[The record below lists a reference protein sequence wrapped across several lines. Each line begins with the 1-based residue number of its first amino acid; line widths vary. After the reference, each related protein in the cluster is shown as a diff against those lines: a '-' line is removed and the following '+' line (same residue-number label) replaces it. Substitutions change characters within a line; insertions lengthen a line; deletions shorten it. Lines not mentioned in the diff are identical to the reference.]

1 MKKLHPQ
8 VWLYNLLVALE
19 AVQSNKVRST
29 LTALG
34 IIFGVAAVISMLA
47 VGNGAEK
54 EVMDMMKLV
63 GSNNIV
69 VQPFVGEEEETV
81 ENNKQRRKY
90 SPGLSLDD
98 VQNISSTVPN
108 IENICPEVKYDLAAV
123 ANGRRVK
130 TSIIGVT
137 QEFFQVFNLEF
148 SEGTVFSREQV
159 RSSKAVCVIGKSLR
173 QRLFPGIDP
182 IDKQIK
188 CGGIWYTV
196 VGVLSG
202 KSAAGEELEA
212 LGVSRYANEVL
223 VPVHT
228 LLLRYK
234 NKHLVT
240 EQMITAAHEA
250 GNDDDDDESKEIA
263 AEKEDHHQLSKIT
276 IQVNDAANIGSTVQW
291 LERKLL
297 VMHNGR
303 KDFEIKV
310 PELLLKQQQNTKKIF
325 NLVLGAIAGISLLIG
340 GIGIMNIMLASVMER
355 IREIG
360 VRMAIGA
367 KKSDIRM
374 QFMFEALIISIGGGL
389 LGVGL
394 GFLIAYIIETA
405 FDIQTII
412 SSSSVIFS
420 FTVSAL
426 VGVAFGYFPA
436 KNASDRDPV
445 QSLRY
450 E

>member
-1 MKKLHPQ
+1 MKNLHPS
-8 VWLYNLLVALE
+8 VWLHNLLVAVE
-19 AVQSNKVRST
+19 AVKSNKLRSA

-69 VQPFVGEEEETV
+69 IQPFEGEQQDMEGSA
-81 ENNKQRRKY
+81 KQKRKY
-90 SPGLSLDD
+90 SPGLSLKD
-98 VQNISSTVPN
+98 VEN
-108 IENICPEVKYDLAAV
+108 IEATLPGIEHVCPEIKYDLAVV
-123 ANGRRVK
+123 ANGRRINSSV
-130 TSIIGVT
+130 IGVS
-137 QEFFQVFNLEF
+137 QSFFTVFNLELGQGDYF
-148 SEGTVFSREQV
+148 SDEQV
-159 RSSKAVCVIGKSLR
+159 AAKKPVCIIGSGLR
-173 QRLFPGIDP
+173 QRLFPGIYP
-182 IDKQIK
+182 IGQQIK
-188 CGGIWYTV
+188 CGGIWYRI

-202 KSAAGEELEA
+202 KTAAGKELED

-223 VPVHT
+223 VPINT

-240 EQMITAAHEA
+240 EQMINASHNEF
-250 GNDDDDDESKEIA
+250 DDEEEDSESAKEQR
-263 AEKEDHHQLSKIT
+263 DHQLSKIT
-276 IQVNDAANIGSTVQW
+276 IQVAEAEQLSSSVQW
-291 LERKLL
+291 LERKLMVL
-297 VMHNGR
+297 HNNR

-310 PELLLKQQQNTKKIF
+310 PELLLKQQQQTKKIF

-340 GIGIMNIMLASVMER
+340 GIGIMNIMLASILER

-367 KKSDIRM
+367 KKADIRM
-374 QFMFEALIISIGGGL
+374 QFMFEAMIISIGGGI
-389 LGVGL
+389 LGVLL
-394 GFLIAYIIETA
+394 GFLIAYTIEKA

-412 SSSSVIFS
+412 SSSSVFFS

-426 VGVAFGYFPA
+426 VGITFGYFPA
-436 KNASDRDPV
+436 KSASDRDPV

>member
-1 MKKLHPQ
+1 MKHFRLH

-19 AVQSNKVRST
+19 AVRSNKMRST

-69 VQPFVGEEEETV
+69 IQPFEGEDEDSEEGS
-81 ENNKQRRKY
+81 KQKKKY
-90 SPGLSLDD
+90 SPGLSLND
-98 VQNISSTVPN
+98 VENIALTIPDITS
-108 IENICPEVKYDLAAV
+108 ICPEIKYELAIV
-123 ANGRRVK
+123 ANGKRINS
-130 TSIIGVT
+130 SIIGVNPD
-137 QEFFQVFNLEF
+137 FFRVFNLEF
-148 SEGTVFSREQV
+148 GEGQVFNSKQV
-159 RSSKAVCVIGKSLR
+159 KENKAVCVIGNALR
-173 QRLFPGIDP
+173 MRLFPGIDP
-182 IDKQIK
+182 INKQIK
-188 CGGIWYTV
+188 CGGVWYTV

-202 KSAAGEELEA
+202 KSVAGKELEA
-212 LGVSRYANEVL
+212 MGVSRYANEVL
-223 VPVHT
+223 VPIQT

-234 NKHLVT
+234 NKHLIT
-240 EQMITAAHEA
+240 EQMINAAHESE
-250 GNDDDDDESKEIA
+250 GDEDATSTDTKE
-263 AEKEDHHQLSKIT
+263 KQDHHQLSKIT
-276 IQVNDAANIGSTVQW
+276 VQVDDASRIAPTVQW

-297 VMHNGR
+297 LMHNNR

-374 QFMFEALIISIGGGL
+374 QFMFEALIISVGGGI
-389 LGVGL
+389 LGVIL
-394 GFLIAYIIETA
+394 GFSIAYLIQSL

-412 SSSSVIFS
+412 SPSSVIFS

-426 VGVAFGYFPA
+426 VGVIFGYFPA

>member
-1 MKKLHPQ
+1 MKNLNPQ
-8 VWLYNLLVALE
+8 VWMYNLLVALE
-19 AVQSNKVRST
+19 AVRSNKVRST

-69 VQPFVGEEEETV
+69 IQPFVGQEEEAD
-81 ENNKQRRKY
+81 NGSKQKQKY
-90 SPGLSLDD
+90 SPGLSLYD
-98 VQNISSTVPN
+98 VENIAQTIPN
-108 IENICPEVKYDLAAV
+108 IEHICPEIKYDLAVV
-123 ANGRRVK
+123 ANAKRIK
-130 TSIIGVT
+130 TSIIGVNK
-137 QEFFQVFNLEF
+137 EFFDVFNLEF
-148 SEGTVFSREQV
+148 VEGSVFSKEQV
-159 RSSKAVCVIGKSLR
+159 YNKKAVCVIGNSLR
-173 QRLFPGIDP
+173 LRLFHGIDP
-182 IDKQIK
+182 INKQIK
-188 CGGIWYTV
+188 CGGVWYTV
-196 VGVLSG
+196 IGVLSG
-202 KSAAGEELEA
+202 KSVAGKELEA
-212 LGVSRYANEVL
+212 LGVSRYATEVL
-223 VPVHT
+223 VPIKT

-240 EQMITAAHEA
+240 EQMINASH
-250 GNDDDDDESKEIA
+250 NDDDEDNQSTERPQ
-263 AEKEDHHQLSKIT
+263 KEDHHQLSKIT
-276 IQVNDAANIGSTVQW
+276 IQVADAEKIAPTVQW

-297 VMHNGR
+297 LAHNNR

-310 PELLLKQQQNTKKIF
+310 PELLLKQQQDTKKIF

-374 QFMFEALIISIGGGL
+374 QFMFEAVIISIGGGL
-389 LGVGL
+389 IGVGL
-394 GFLIAYIIETA
+394 GFLIAYLIQTV

-420 FTVSAL
+420 FSVSAI
-426 VGVAFGYFPA
+426 VGIAFGYFPA

>member
-1 MKKLHPQ
+1 MKRLHPQ
-8 VWLYNLLVALE
+8 VWLYNFLVAIE
-19 AVQSNKVRST
+19 AVKSNKVRST

-63 GSNNIV
+63 GSNNV
-69 VQPFVGEEEETV
+69 VIQPFEDEQDESDT
-81 ENNKQRRKY
+81 KSKKKRKF
-90 SPGLSLDD
+90 SPGLSLRD
-98 VQNISSTVPN
+98 VKNIEQSVPN
-108 IENICPEVKYDLAAV
+108 IAHVCPEVKYDVAVV
-123 ANGRRVK
+123 ANGKRIS
-130 TSIIGVT
+130 TSIIGVN
-137 QEFFQVFNLEF
+137 QSFFHVFNLDVSDGSLF
-148 SEGTVFSREQV
+148 NAEQV
-159 RSSKAVCVIGKSLR
+159 AQNKAVCIIGSNLK

-182 IDKQIK
+182 IDKRLK
-188 CGGIWYTV
+188 CGGVWYTII
-196 VGVLSG
+196 GVLDG
-202 KSAAGEELEA
+202 KSVAGEELES

-223 VPVHT
+223 TPINT

-234 NKHLVT
+234 NKHLIT
-240 EQMITAAHEA
+240 EQMINASASEM
-250 GNDDDDDESKEIA
+250 DDETPQQT
-263 AEKEDHHQLSKIT
+263 EKEDHHQLSKIT
-276 IQVNDAANIGSTVQW
+276 IQVADAEKIAPTVQW

-297 VMHNGR
+297 VLHNKR

-310 PELLLKQQQNTKKIF
+310 PELLLKQQQDTKKIF

-340 GIGIMNIMLASVMER
+340 GIGIMNIMLASVLER

-367 KKSDIRM
+367 KKADIRM
-374 QFMFEALIISIGGGL
+374 QFMFEAIIISIGGGIIGVM
-389 LGVGL
+389 LGYT
-394 GFLIAYIIETA
+394 IAISIEQF
-405 FDIQTII
+405 FDIKTIV
-412 SSSSVIFS
+412 SGASVFFS

-426 VGVAFGYFPA
+426 VGIAFGYFPA
-436 KNASDRDPV
+436 KKASDRDPV

>member
-1 MKKLHPQ
+1 MNRLHPQ
-8 VWLYNLLVALE
+8 VWMYNLLVALE

-69 VQPFVGEEEETV
+69 IQPFEGEAEET
-81 ENNKQRRKY
+81 EEGSKQKKKY
-90 SPGLSLDD
+90 SPGLSLEDIE
-98 VQNISSTVPN
+98 NIRSTVPN
-108 IENICPEVKYDLAAV
+108 IENICPEVKYDLAVV
-123 ANGRRVK
+123 ANGKRVK
-130 TSIIGVT
+130 SSIIGVNR
-137 QEFFQVFNLEF
+137 EFFEVFNLEF
-148 SEGTVFSREQV
+148 SEGSVFSKEQV
-159 RSSKAVCVIGKSLR
+159 RSSKAVCVIGSGLR

-182 IDKQIK
+182 INKQIK
-188 CGGIWYTV
+188 CGGVWYTI

-202 KSAAGEELEA
+202 KSVAGKELEA

-223 VPVHT
+223 VPIKT

-240 EQMITAAHEA
+240 EQMINASHQED
-250 GNDDDDDESKEIA
+250 GMDDEESA
-263 AEKEDHHQLSKIT
+263 TSQPKEDHHQLSKIT
-276 IQVNDAANIGSTVQW
+276 IQVSDATKISGTVQW

-297 VMHNGR
+297 LAHNNR

-367 KKSDIRM
+367 KKADIRM
-374 QFMFEALIISIGGGL
+374 QFMFEALIISVGGGI
-389 LGVGL
+389 LGVAL
-394 GFLIAYIIETA
+394 GFLIAYLIQTV

-412 SSSSVIFS
+412 STSSVIFS

-426 VGVAFGYFPA
+426 VGIAFGYFPA
-436 KNASDRDPV
+436 KSASDRDPV

>member
-1 MKKLHPQ
+1 MRHFHFH
-8 VWLYNLLVALE
+8 VWLYNLYVALE
-19 AVQSNKVRST
+19 AVRSNKVRST

-69 VQPFVGEEEETV
+69 IQPYEGEEE
-81 ENNKQRRKY
+81 NNEQGSKQKQKY
-90 SPGLSLDD
+90 SPGLSLRD
-98 VQNISSTVPN
+98 VENIQQTIPNISS
-108 IENICPEVKYDLAAV
+108 ICPEIKYELAVV
-123 ANGRRVK
+123 ANGKRINSSV
-130 TSIIGVT
+130 IGVNPD
-137 QEFFQVFNLEF
+137 FFSVFNLEF
-148 SEGTVFSREQV
+148 SEGQVFNIEQV
-159 RSSKAVCVIGKSLR
+159 HENKAICVIGNSLR
-173 QRLFPGIDP
+173 MRLFPGIDP
-182 IDKQIK
+182 INKQIK

-202 KSAAGEELEA
+202 KSVAGKELES

-223 VPVHT
+223 VPIQT

-234 NKHLVT
+234 NKHLIT
-240 EQMITAAHEA
+240 EQMINAAHESE
-250 GNDDDDDESKEIA
+250 GEEEDTGTEQKEKA
-263 AEKEDHHQLSKIT
+263 DHHQLSKIT
-276 IQVNDAANIGSTVQW
+276 VQVEDAAHIAPTVQW

-297 VMHNGR
+297 LMHNNR

-374 QFMFEALIISIGGGL
+374 QFMFEALIISVGGGILGVL
-389 LGVGL
+389 LG
-394 GFLIAYIIETA
+394 FSIAYLIQYFFE
-405 FDIQTII
+405 IQTII
-412 SSSSVIFS
+412 STSSVIFS
-420 FTVSAL
+420 FTVSAV
-426 VGVAFGYFPA
+426 VGVVFGYFPA

>member
-1 MKKLHPQ
+1 M
-8 VWLYNLLVALE
+8 VALE

-69 VQPFVGEEEETV
+69 VQPFEGEEDEAEEGG
-81 ENNKQRRKY
+81 KQKKKF
-90 SPGLSLDD
+90 SPGLSMED
-98 VQNISSTVPN
+98 VENIAQTIPN
-108 IENICPEVKYDLAAV
+108 IENICPEVKYELAVV
-123 ANGRRVK
+123 ANGRRIK
-130 TSIIGVT
+130 TSIIGVNK
-137 QEFFQVFNLEF
+137 EFFDVFNLEF
-148 SEGTVFSREQV
+148 SEGSVFNKEQV
-159 RSSKAVCVIGKSLR
+159 RSSKAVCVIGNNLR

-182 IDKQIK
+182 LNKQIK
-188 CGGIWYTV
+188 CGGVWYTV

-212 LGVSRYANEVL
+212 MGVSRYANEVL
-223 VPVHT
+223 VPVKT

-240 EQMITAAHEA
+240 EQMINAAHEEED
-250 GNDDDDDESKEIA
+250 NDNEEKVQVI
-263 AEKEDHHQLSKIT
+263 EKEDHHQLSQIT
-276 IQVNDAANIGSTVQW
+276 IQVSEAEKIAPTVQW

-297 VMHNGR
+297 LLHNNR

-389 LGVGL
+389 LGVVL
-394 GFLIAYIIETA
+394 GVLIAYVIETA

-412 SSSSVIFS
+412 SSPSVIFS
-420 FTVSAL
+420 FSVSAL

>member
-1 MKKLHPQ
+1 MNKFHPQ
-8 VWLYNLLVALE
+8 VWLYNLIVAFE
-19 AVQSNKVRST
+19 AVKSNKVRST

-69 VQPFVGEEEETV
+69 IQPFEGEEQEADG
-81 ENNKQRRKY
+81 NSKQKQKY
-90 SPGLSLDD
+90 SPGLSLEDIE
-98 VQNISSTVPN
+98 NIQKTIPN
-108 IENICPEVKYDLAAV
+108 IQNICPEIKYDLAVV
-123 ANGRRVK
+123 ANGKRIKSSV
-130 TSIIGVT
+130 IGVNRA
-137 QEFFQVFNLEF
+137 FFEVFNLEF
-148 SEGTVFSREQV
+148 SEGDVFSVEQV
-159 RSSKAVCVIGKSLR
+159 HSNKAVCVIGSNLK

-182 IDKQIK
+182 INKQLK
-188 CGGIWYTV
+188 CGGVWYTI
-196 VGVLSG
+196 VGVLTG
-202 KSAAGEELEA
+202 KSAAGKELEA
-212 LGVSRYANEVL
+212 LGVSRYGNEVL
-223 VPVHT
+223 VPIHT

-240 EQMITAAHEA
+240 EQMINASHNEYDNE
-250 GNDDDDDESKEIA
+250 GDDEKNQPQ
-263 AEKEDHHQLSKIT
+263 EKEDHHQLSKIT
-276 IQVNDAANIGSTVQW
+276 IQVADAEKISPTVQW
-291 LERKLL
+291 LERKLFL
-297 VMHNGR
+297 LHNQR

-340 GIGIMNIMLASVMER
+340 GIGIMNIMLASVLER

-367 KKSDIRM
+367 KKKDIRM

-389 LGVGL
+389 LGVAL
-394 GFLIAYIIETA
+394 GFLIAYSIESI

-412 SSSSVIFS
+412 SPSSVFFS

-426 VGVAFGYFPA
+426 VGVGFGYFPA
-436 KNASDRDPV
+436 KNASDKDPV
-445 QSLRY
+445 TSLRY

>member
-1 MKKLHPQ
+1 MNQFHPQ
-8 VWLYNLLVALE
+8 VWLYNLIVAFE
-19 AVQSNKVRST
+19 AVKSNKVRST

-69 VQPFVGEEEETV
+69 IQPFKGEEQEADG
-81 ENNKQRRKY
+81 NSKQKQKY
-90 SPGLSLDD
+90 SPGLSLEDIE
-98 VQNISSTVPN
+98 NIQKTIPN
-108 IENICPEVKYDLAAV
+108 IQNICPEIKYDLAIV
-123 ANGRRVK
+123 ANGKRIKSSV
-130 TSIIGVT
+130 IGVNRA
-137 QEFFQVFNLEF
+137 FFEVFNLEF
-148 SEGTVFSREQV
+148 SEGDVFSAEQV
-159 RSSKAVCVIGKSLR
+159 HSNKAVCVIGSNLK

-182 IDKQIK
+182 INKQLK
-188 CGGIWYTV
+188 CGVVWYTI
-196 VGVLSG
+196 VGVLTG
-202 KSAAGEELEA
+202 KSAAGKELEA
-212 LGVSRYANEVL
+212 LGVSRYGNEVL
-223 VPVHT
+223 VPIHT

-240 EQMITAAHEA
+240 EQMINASHNEFDNE
-250 GNDDDDDESKEIA
+250 GNDDKNEPQ
-263 AEKEDHHQLSKIT
+263 EKEDHHQLSKIT
-276 IQVNDAANIGSTVQW
+276 IQVADAEKISPTVQW
-291 LERKLL
+291 LERKLFL
-297 VMHNGR
+297 LHNQR

-340 GIGIMNIMLASVMER
+340 GIGIMNIMLASVLER

-367 KKSDIRM
+367 KKKDIRM

-389 LGVGL
+389 LGVAL
-394 GFLIAYIIETA
+394 GFLIAYSIESI

-412 SSSSVIFS
+412 SPSSVFFS

-426 VGVAFGYFPA
+426 VGVGFGYFPA
-436 KNASDRDPV
+436 KNASDKDPV
-445 QSLRY
+445 TSLRY

>member
-1 MKKLHPQ
+1 MNQFHPQ
-8 VWLYNLLVALE
+8 VWLYNLIVAFE
-19 AVQSNKVRST
+19 AVKSNKVRST

-69 VQPFVGEEEETV
+69 IQPFEGEEQET
-81 ENNKQRRKY
+81 EGNNKQKQKY
-90 SPGLSLDD
+90 SPGLSLEDIE
-98 VQNISSTVPN
+98 NIRQTIPN
-108 IENICPEVKYDLAAV
+108 IQNICPEIKYDLAVV
-123 ANGRRVK
+123 ANGKRIKSSV
-130 TSIIGVT
+130 IGVNRA
-137 QEFFQVFNLEF
+137 FFEVFNLEF
-148 SEGTVFSREQV
+148 SEGEVFSAEQV
-159 RSSKAVCVIGKSLR
+159 RSNKAVCVIGSNLK

-182 IDKQIK
+182 INKQLK
-188 CGGIWYTV
+188 CGGVWYTI
-196 VGVLSG
+196 VGVLTG
-202 KSAAGEELEA
+202 KSAAGKELEA
-212 LGVSRYANEVL
+212 LGVSRYGNEVL
-223 VPVHT
+223 VPIHT

-240 EQMITAAHEA
+240 EQMINASHNEFDNE
-250 GNDDDDDESKEIA
+250 GNDDKNEPQ
-263 AEKEDHHQLSKIT
+263 EKEDHHQLSKIT
-276 IQVNDAANIGSTVQW
+276 IQVADAEKISPTVQW
-291 LERKLL
+291 LERKLIL
-297 VMHNGR
+297 LHNQR

-340 GIGIMNIMLASVMER
+340 GIGIMNIMLASVLER

-367 KKSDIRM
+367 KKKDIRM

-389 LGVGL
+389 LGVAL
-394 GFLIAYIIETA
+394 GFLIAYSIESI

-412 SSSSVIFS
+412 SPSSVFFS

-426 VGVAFGYFPA
+426 VGVGFGYFPA
-436 KNASDRDPV
+436 KNASDKDPV
-445 QSLRY
+445 TSLRY